1 MKTEEKTEREASD
14 GIEVFVQAE
23 GRQEINIIRLSAR
36 ATVAELLDEAV
47 KASLIGDPQRGTVV
61 CLLEDS
67 DVALRPTD
75 TLKSAK
81 IIHRSRVHLHRCHRV
96 DVTAYFN
103 GANKNRGF
111 PPSATI
117 ATVTAWA
124 VGTHG
129 FNLTPTDAVE
139 HVLQVS
145 GSTSRPDEDVHLGT
159 LTTAPMCAV
168 SFDLVPK
175 RRVEG

>member
-1 MKTEEKTEREASD
+1 MKTEKGSERTTSE

-23 GRQEINIIRLSAR
+23 GKQEINIVRLSAR
-36 ATVAELLDEAV
+36 ATVADLLDEAV
-47 KASLIGDPQRGTVV
+47 KARLIDDRQRGAVV

-67 DVALRPTD
+67 DVALRPSE
-75 TLKSAK
+75 TLTSAK
-81 IIHRSRVHLHRCHRV
+81 ISQRSRVHLHRCHRIDATV
-96 DVTAYFN
+96 YFN

-111 PPSATI
+111 APSATI

-124 VGTHG
+124 VGKHG
-129 FNLTPTDAVE
+129 FNLTPTDAIE